1 MSTRSSIYY
10 SHEDNIHIYLGYMNG
25 MVCFDLPGFFYSL
38 PAKTFLAYVK
48 AAKGIMDTA
57 DSLNGLDAVENYV
70 RNES

>member
-1 MSTRSSIYY
+1 
-10 SHEDNIHIYLGYMNG
+10 